1 MAAVFQSE
9 RFFREAWPQI
19 SQAFASPTDA
29 ASDVEW
35 IVGVAALEAGARIL
49 DAPCG
54 FGRHSIEPARGA
66 QTRERLDASH
76 RERVRSRDE
85 PLARAVVAEQACDRE
100 SEGRRRGADRR
111 ERDPALFRPR
121 ALGDAAAGA
130 LGPRGALRRARR
142 HAL

>member
-54 FGRHSIEPARGA
+54 VGRHSIE
-66 QTRERLDASH
+66 
-76 RERVRSRDE
+76 
-85 PLARAVVAEQACDRE
+85 LARRGFQVTGVDF
-100 SEGRRRGADRR
+100 SETELD
-111 ERDPALFRPR
+111 
-121 ALGDAAAGA
+121 
-130 LGPRGALRRARR
+130 RARKAGTEAGVPLR
-142 HAL
+142 LGWPGIPGMGFPGGV